1 MIATISTLK
10 KESDRQKIKTPAIIV
25 VGKVCTLSEDF
36 AWYEKL
42 PLAGWKILVT
52 RPRENISRTAAKL
65 REKGAE
71 VLELPSI
78 SISPLEDQSRL
89 QEAFAKL
96 NTYDWLVFTSPAGVE
111 VFFRQPS
118 ARAPKR
124 SFWKEA
130 STQISCHLFMTATPW
145 AKSLPAF

>member
-1 MIATISTLK
+1 MVREAAVGGMEDSCH
-10 KESDRQKIKTPAIIV
+10 KTE
-25 VGKVCTLSEDF
+25 GKYFQNS
-36 AWYEKL
+36 
-42 PLAGWKILVT
+42 GQ
-52 RPRENISRTAAKL
+52 SL

-111 VFFRQPS
+111 VFWRELGKKKVDIRCLGSVKIAAIGEGTKKKLLERGIYADFVPS
-118 ARAPKR
+118 VYDG
-124 SFWKEA
+124 
-130 STQISCHLFMTATPW
+130 
-145 AKSLPAF
+145 